1 MQIFGKSRGALL
13 ALLVVGSALLALP
26 AAAATKVRVG
36 YIHVE
41 LVDVPLFHGLS
52 KDYFRDRDIDLELV
66 KFDNGTQIN
75 QALAGGRLDAA
86 LAGAGVI
93 QNFAVQGHG
102 VVFAFSY
109 IDQNELYGNPA
120 LGVKSVRDLAG
131 KQVAFPLGTT
141 AHVLVNWALED
152 AGMDASS
159 IKQVNTS
166 YGSTAAALISGAV
179 PAAVTFGAYSRVVN
193 REKPDF
199 VKLIDLRKLIPAR
212 VIFGGFVATNEFHK
226 SSRATLVDLTTAY
239 IKSYEEVW
247 RNENAQR
254 QVWEKHYAKDQT
266 YQEFRTNIASNPTPP
281 SPEQWF
287 KYLEDG
293 SVAKWALDVASTLN
307 KAGALKT
314 IGDPKQFLDP
324 TIYKEA
330 YQRLQSGK

>member
-1 MQIFGKSRGALL
+1 MQILGKSRSALL

-41 LVDVPLFHGLS
+41 LVDVPLFHGMS
-52 KDYFRDRDIDLELV
+52 KDYFRDRGIDLELV

-199 VKLIDLRKLIPAR
+199 LKLIDLRKLMPAR

-226 SSRATLVDLTTAY
+226 SSRATLVDLTTDR
-239 IKSYEEVW
+239 KSV
-247 RNENAQR
+247 
-254 QVWEKHYAKDQT
+254 V
-266 YQEFRTNIASNPTPP
+266 
-281 SPEQWF
+281 
-287 KYLEDG
+287 
-293 SVAKWALDVASTLN
+293 
-307 KAGALKT
+307 
-314 IGDPKQFLDP
+314 
-324 TIYKEA
+324 
-330 YQRLQSGK
+330 